1 MRHPPGEDVESAG
14 DEHLPKEAH
23 VAGRTEATRGSGPST
38 GRLGAAELEVEAP
51 DLELLVRVRGEL
63 DVLLHAVVL
72 VRLDHG
78 NPRQV
83 LEEDFGDLP
92 IGLAPELLVHR
103 KAGRVAELVEL
114 GLTPVVHRAA

>member
-51 DLELLVRVRGEL
+51 DLELPVRVRGEL

-72 VRLDHG
+72 VGLDHR

-83 LEEDFGDLP
+83 LEEDLGYFP
-92 IGLAPELLVHR
+92 ICLSQGFLDHR
-103 KAGRVAELVEL
+103 EAGRVAELVEL
-114 GLTPVVHRAA
+114 GLAPV